1 MMVIID
7 THVLLWMLYDVQQLS
22 AGALKA
28 LSENDSCISIASLWE
43 MSIKQTLSKITL
55 PHTIPEI
62 ADKCRQM
69 GVDIIPITPEHCQR
83 IQTLPL
89 YHNDP
94 FDRIIMAQSLVDRRP
109 LVTRDKKIWDGYPEI
124 DKIW

>member
-28 LSENDSCISIASLWE
+28 LSENDSCISIASLRE

-62 ADKCRQM
+62 ADKFRQM

-109 LVTRDKKIWDGYPEI
+109 LVTRDKKIWDRLS
-124 DKIW
+124 